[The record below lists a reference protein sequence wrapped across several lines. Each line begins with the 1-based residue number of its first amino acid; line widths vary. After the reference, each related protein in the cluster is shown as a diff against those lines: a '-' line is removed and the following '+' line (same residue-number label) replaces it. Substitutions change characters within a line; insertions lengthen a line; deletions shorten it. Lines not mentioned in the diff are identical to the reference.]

1 MKIAVLLML
10 LGAAVHA
17 QSPARDVATG
27 RVEGT
32 AAISGQILS
41 EDDPARPIRLAKVEL
56 SSSALRRELLLTT
69 DSEGR
74 FAFQKLPA
82 GRYSLTVSKPGLL
95 STVHGAKRPGGPG
108 VPIVLA
114 EGEYATVTM
123 KIARGAVISG
133 TVRDANGEPAA
144 AVRVQVL
151 AYDVDSSGVRK
162 LDNRSFSNSG
172 NGLLQTDDRGIYR
185 IYGLR
190 PGEYYLMASPASAG
204 MGGRTTSAA
213 EIEWAERALGAPG
226 GVPGPVPAP
235 GQSSTLA
242 PVFYPGTTDVA
253 AAIPLTLKA
262 GEERNGVDFAFSFI
276 PTATISGVLRGPD
289 GSPPRLAQASLVRPG
304 VAGGDRGN
312 LLFIRPDSEGRFT
325 VASVQPG
332 TYVLAARGSMQ
343 ASPESGS
350 GPMAIA
356 SMPLWAMADVVVSG
370 QDISGLELTLAP
382 GMNVSGKLVF
392 EGSNTPAPAD
402 LTRVSVSLVPQGPT
416 SMGAPS
422 VVARADGT
430 FVIPGVGPGE
440 YKLHANAPAGAAPA
454 SPWSLKSAMINNVD
468 ALDVSVPV
476 RADVGGVVVTF
487 TDSPTELTGSL
498 LDTDGKPALEYF
510 IVAFPVDPAYWTP
523 SSRRIRSARPGN
535 TGSFRIAG
543 LPPGEYYV
551 CAMTDL
557 EPNMLYTPRYLEPL
571 AAASIKLTLGEGEK
585 KVQDL
590 KIAR

>member
-1 MKIAVLLML
+1 V
-10 LGAAVHA
+10 
-17 QSPARDVATG
+17 
-27 RVEGT
+27 
-32 AAISGQILS
+32 S
-41 EDDPARPIRLAKVEL
+41 EDEPARPIRLAKVEL
-56 SSSALRRELLLTT
+56 SSSALRRELLITT

-74 FAFQKLPA
+74 FAFQNLPS
-82 GRYSLTVSKPGLL
+82 GRYSLMVSKPGML
-95 STVHGAKRPGGPG
+95 STVHGAKRPGGAG

-114 EGEYATVTM
+114 EGEHAAVTM
-123 KIARGAVISG
+123 RIVRGAVISG

-144 AVRVQVL
+144 GVRVQVL
-151 AYDVDSSGVRK
+151 AYDVDSTGVRK
-162 LDNRSFSNSG
+162 LGNRSFSNSG
-172 NGLLQTDDRGIYR
+172 NGLLQTDDRGMYR

-204 MGGRTTSAA
+204 IVGRTTSAA
-213 EIEWAERALGAPG
+213 EIEWAQRAIATPG
-226 GVPGPVPAP
+226 GVPGAAPAP

-242 PVFYPGTTDVA
+242 PVFYPGTADVS
-253 AAIPLTLKA
+253 AAIPVTVKA
-262 GEERNGVDFAFSFI
+262 AEERQGVDIAFSFI
-276 PTATISGVLRGPD
+276 PTATVSGLLRGPD
-289 GSPPRLAQASLVRPG
+289 GSPPTLAQASLVRLG

-325 VASVQPG
+325 VSGVQPG

-343 ASPESGS
+343 ASPESEP
-350 GPMAIA
+350 GPMAVA

-370 QDISGLELTLAP
+370 QDISGLDLTLAP

-402 LTRVSVSLVPQGPT
+402 LTRVSVSLLPQGQT

-430 FVIPGVGPGE
+430 FVIAGVGPGE
-440 YKLHANAPAGAAPA
+440 YKLHANVPAGTAAT
-454 SPWSLKSAMINNVD
+454 SPWSLKSAMVSNID
-468 ALDVSVPV
+468 ALDVSFSV
-476 RADVGGVVVTF
+476 RTEVGGAVITF

-498 LDTDGKPALEYF
+498 LDTAGKPALEYF
-510 IVAFPVDPAYWTP
+510 IVAFPVDQTHWTP
-523 SSRRIRSARPGN
+523 GSRRIRSARPGN

-557 EPNMLYTPRYLEPL
+557 EPNMLYTPGYLEPL
-571 AAASIKLTLGEGEK
+571 VAASIKLTLVDGEK
-585 KVQDL
+585 KTQDL